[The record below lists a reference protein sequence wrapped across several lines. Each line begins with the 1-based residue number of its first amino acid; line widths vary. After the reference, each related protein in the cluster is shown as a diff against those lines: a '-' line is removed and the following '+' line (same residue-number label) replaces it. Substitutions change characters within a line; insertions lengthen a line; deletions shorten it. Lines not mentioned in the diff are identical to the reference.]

1 MLSRRYDFDR
11 ANNVLLQYHQLIYKF
26 KIKFDFHL
34 PTELP
39 HDEINTEIHEAV
51 LAILHILDTQETFN
65 NLLQTKHFLI
75 ECSKLPWSVGRRL
88 IFEADGKDLL
98 AFDGKFVLK
107 CKLKDPHK
115 QRPSVVNAEL
125 PNSELEKGIT
135 VQVQGST
142 RDDELAS
149 NEGSHVVNKRSDR
162 IAVQQSRS
170 ESTNGEICRQKRF
183 CITFTLLMF

>member
-1 MLSRRYDFDR
+1 MLSRCYDFDR

-34 PTELP
+34 PSELP
-39 HDEINTEIHEAV
+39 LDELNTEIHEAV
-51 LAILHILDTQETFN
+51 LAILHILDTHETFN
-65 NLLQTKHFLI
+65 NLLQTNHFLI

-135 VQVQGST
+135 VQGST
-142 RDDELAS
+142 RDDELGS

-162 IAVQQSRS
+162 TAVQQSRS

-183 CITFTLLMF
+183 CITLLMF